1 MGIGWNAV
9 ILSRGIMLYFKCQDI
24 GFDCPEKFDAD
35 TKDELMKKIKEHF
48 QEVHYNG
55 HPVPKSMIAQIENA
69 IKP

>member
-1 MGIGWNAV
+1 
-9 ILSRGIMLYFKCQDI
+9 MLYFKCQDI

-48 QEVHYNG
+48 REVHYNG